1 MEPTLKCSN
10 QGVIIR
16 GIVYCDSTNLIYTSI
31 SATSCIESEGSSHYL
46 VCDANTISNME
57 EGMSEMLSCVVA
69 RYTLKPNKIGAEFQ
83 HTPGSVDG
91 ILNFPLNP
99 MGGNSHERG
108 EISV

>member
-16 GIVYCDSTNLIYTSI
+16 GIVYCDSTNLIYISI

-46 VCDANTISNME
+46 VCDANMIGNME
-57 EGMSEMLSCVVA
+57 EGMSRMLSYV
-69 RYTLKPNKIGAEFQ
+69 EFQ
-83 HTPGSVDG
+83 HTPGSIDG
-91 ILNFPLNP
+91 IFNFPLNL
-99 MGGNSHERG
+99 MGSNSHEWR